1 MLLIPSILEANTR
14 DLTKTTFEDYKEIK
28 QSYMDSLKDARV
40 TKDYGKLARFY
51 HKLAELESVY
61 SKQKTSVVEYYNRA
75 IEYYKIT
82 EDDQSIRLAKLSIAN
97 EFIKNGLIDSAD
109 DLLEQIQE
117 EYSVLNDTTGLLKV
131 FILKSEIAIIENN
144 VRLLEEYNATTSQ
157 LISPQDS
164 LLYPDILL
172 KKAEAALLVKNSEE
186 AISIINNNIDIFI
199 NSEDGEILLPEA
211 EIAYGQSYY
220 DTKQWEMAID
230 HLTKAENQVKHLPL
244 NKLYQKVL
252 ILKQAVY
259 SANNQYELAYQYA
272 ELESKLKD
280 SLLNRVRF
288 ETISDLSEKYNSK
301 EKSTEIK
308 VLEIEKKYAQERNE
322 QQRRT
327 LYVLILVLLILSMLI
342 YFTIRFYNKQMAANK
357 IISSQNAQI
366 SQQKILTLEDEI
378 KLKGMHSMIE
388 GQESERERISKD
400 LHDSLGGL
408 LSTIKLQLD
417 HIPIDETNTPALEK
431 QHHMQDLID
440 TAVQEVR
447 NISSNLQ
454 PVSLKNLGL
463 IAAVSDLITRYRGD
477 DSYPDI
483 EFQHY
488 DVPKSMDTMV
498 ALSVYRIIQELIN
511 NTIKHGQANEI
522 HLQLRRE
529 DNVLILQYEDD
540 GVGFDLESLKQK
552 GMGLENITS
561 RVDYL
566 RGELSIDARI
576 GAGVSYM
583 IDINLDNTRSDY
595 A

>member
-1 MLLIPSILEANTR
+1 MPTTLEANTTH
-14 DLTKTTFEDYKEIK
+14 LSNTTFEDYIGIK

-40 TKDYGKLARFY
+40 IKDYEKLARFY
-51 HKLAELESVY
+51 HKLADLESVY
-61 SKQKTSVVEYYNRA
+61 SRQKTSVVEYYNRA
-75 IEYYKIT
+75 IEYYKLT
-82 EDDQSIRLAKLSIAN
+82 EDDPSIRLAKLSIAK
-97 EFIKNGLIDSAD
+97 EFIKNGLIDNAD
-109 DLLEQIQE
+109 DILEQIQE
-117 EYSVLNDTTGLLKV
+117 EYSILNDTTGLLKV
-131 FILKSEIAIIENN
+131 YVLKGEIAIIENN
-144 VRLLEEYNATTSQ
+144 VRLLEEYNTTTSQ
-157 LISPQDS
+157 LISTKDS
-164 LLYPDILL
+164 LLYPGILL
-172 KKAEAALLVKNSEE
+172 KQAEAALLVNNPDE
-186 AISIINNNIDIFI
+186 AISIINDNIDVFI
-199 NSEDGEILLPEA
+199 NEKEGEILLPEA
-211 EIAYGQSYY
+211 EIILGKSHFEK
-220 DTKQWEMAID
+220 KQWWIAID

-244 NKLYQKVL
+244 NKQYQNIL
-252 ILKQAVY
+252 LLKQDVY
-259 SANNQYELAYQYA
+259 SANNQYDQAYHYA

-288 ETISDLSEKYNSK
+288 ETISDLSEKYKSK

-308 VLEIEKKYAQERNE
+308 VLEIEKKYAHERNE

-342 YFTIRFYNKQMAANK
+342 YFTVRFYNNQMAANK

-417 HIPIDETNTPALEK
+417 HIPIDETNTPALDK

-440 TAVQEVR
+440 LAVQEVR

-511 NTIKHGQANEI
+511 NTIKHAQANEI

-540 GVGFDLESLKQK
+540 GIGFDLESLKQK

-576 GAGVSYM
+576 GGGVSYM
-583 IDINLDNTRSDY
+583 IDINLDNTRRDHV
-595 A
+595 